1 MLNKNEI
8 YDILKDDGARL
19 PRAVNFMSRDELLE
33 MYVERFGVNPDIANQ
48 EKVPEQNN
56 TPATFEENVQKKEIP
71 LLEFAEDGWCTPL
84 NKPYCKGLYR
94 PESVKEYESLKK
106 YAAKEIFA

>member
-8 YDILKDDGARL
+8 YDILKNDGAKL
-19 PRAVNFMSRDELLE
+19 PRAVNFMSREELLE
-33 MYVERFGVNPDIANQ
+33 MYVERFGINPDAGAEQ
-48 EKVPEQNN
+48 EKQENSMQQEQ
-56 TPATFEENVQKKEIP
+56 EQQGGVDVIIP

-94 PESVKEYESLKK
+94 PQSADEYLALRK
-106 YAAKEIFA
+106 YASKEMPA